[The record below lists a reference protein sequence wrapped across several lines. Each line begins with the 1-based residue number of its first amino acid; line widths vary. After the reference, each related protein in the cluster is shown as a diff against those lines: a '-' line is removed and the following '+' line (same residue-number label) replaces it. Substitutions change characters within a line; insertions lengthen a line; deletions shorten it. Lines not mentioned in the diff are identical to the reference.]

1 MIKIF
6 DNISPTLIKSIY
18 YAVLQENKWSFS
30 YPPAFDFHDRFAKM
44 DIISIDKTAPILSGL
59 AVGLLSVLYDSD
71 ETKYFDPSFIAYC
84 GVSLKD
90 KGLGEDNLHVD
101 HSPEMEAVN
110 PHNKDL
116 PYDPTKL
123 IKLVGVLNP
132 DWTKEDGGTFQCGG
146 KEVEMKPGR
155 FVLFNPRELHRAG
168 NILGDKKRIA
178 IDLAVNP
185 I

>member
-6 DNISPTLIKSIY
+6 DNISPTLVSAIY
-18 YAVLQENKWSFS
+18 YAVLRDNTWKFDYPPSFS
-30 YPPAFDFHDRFAKM
+30 FHDRFAKM
-44 DIISIDKTAPILSGL
+44 DIINSKTVRPILSGL
-59 AVGLLSVLYDSD
+59 AVGLLSVIYDSD
-71 ETKYFDPSFIAYC
+71 ETKYFDPSFIGYC

-90 KGLGEDNLHVD
+90 KGLGEDNLHTD
-101 HSPEMEAVN
+101 HTPESEATN
-110 PHNKDL
+110 MANANL

-146 KEVEMKPGR
+146 EEVEMKPGR